1 VVKNLFIMNV
11 IHAGSHTESDS
22 TLFRRELTILS
33 TIRKWIGD
41 REPDWEDARITISGV
56 GIFIQVTLA
65 GIMIGF
71 ISAAGAPP
79 LVYSVGIFFAFI
91 ADSIAFGQAPM
102 RWVIGLF
109 VLSSLVNILLVIY
122 YAIQMIIH

>member
-1 VVKNLFIMNV
+1 MNV
-11 IHAGSHTESDS
+11 IHAGSHTESGS
-22 TLFRRELTILS
+22 TLFHRELTILS
-33 TIRKWIGD
+33 SIKKWIGD
-41 REPDWEDARITISGV
+41 RESGWEDARITISGV

-79 LVYSVGIFFAFI
+79 LVYSVGIFFAFM

-109 VLSSLVNILLVIY
+109 VLSSLVNILLTFY
-122 YAIQMIIH
+122 YAIQLIIH